1 MTRFRLFAV
10 AAVTLAMSV
19 SAFAALSPKYA
30 DWPKGPEQWLMTRD
44 DFRAWKNITTDEQAQ
59 AFIDLFWARRDPTP
73 GTLRNEARDEF
84 DGRVV
89 YADKTYKSYRGKRG
103 SLTEPGRIFI
113 LLGPPKFA
121 SNAGRQQMGVASG
134 LDGLG
139 ASSLGAVAAGSTG
152 GPAGVQDSGYKMSG
166 QLGAKMDWEYE
177 RPGDL
182 GLTGHVIFIEDI
194 TSHDFHYDPQQ
205 GNVGGAISYV
215 LKRMIVSPNLAEIP
229 EWAKPPHIEYK
240 EVASAGNE
248 PPAPVAGPTRTTT
261 VVKRGG
267 TTIETIVTPAGTP
280 GAHDL
285 SLIADSRAIKPQAE
299 ADPFGAMVKKS
310 AFAKSDDISFVFQ
323 YCRPAVDAVRTNLKF
338 GILLSGKANGESI
351 DIEVPEDETTTEP
364 VKTMPGCSIVRG
376 SIPGGSL
383 QPGTYA
389 FTIRITDASAGQS
402 YNLAQNFTVE

>member
-1 MTRFRLFAV
+1 
-10 AAVTLAMSV
+10 MSV
-19 SAFAALSPKYA
+19 SAFAALSQKYA

-44 DFRAWKNITTDEQAQ
+44 DVRAWKNITTDEQAQ

-73 GTLRNEARDEF
+73 GTLRNEFRDEF
-84 DGRVV
+84 DGRVE
-89 YADKTYKSYRGKRG
+89 YADRNYKSYKGKRG
-103 SLTEPGRIFI
+103 SLTEPGRVFI

-121 SNAGRQQMGVASG
+121 SNAGRQQLGANSG
-134 LDGLG
+134 LD
-139 ASSLGAVAAGSTG
+139 SLGQSALGGSAGGSASG
-152 GPAGVQDSGYKMSG
+152 GPAGIQDSGYKMSG
-166 QLGAKMDWEYE
+166 QLGAKMEWEYD

-182 GLTGHVIFIEDI
+182 GLTGHVTFIEDI

-205 GNVGGAISYV
+205 GNIGGAISYA
-215 LKRMIVSPNLAEIP
+215 LKRIIVSPNMTEVP
-229 EWAKPPHIEYK
+229 EWAKPPHIEYRQVESGEPEPK
-240 EVASAGNE
+240 QASA
-248 PPAPVAGPTRTTT
+248 PGPTQTTT
-261 VVKRGG
+261 IVKRGG
-267 TTIETIVTPAGTP
+267 TTVETIVTPAGSP

-299 ADPFGAMVKKS
+299 ADPFGAMVKKT
-310 AFAKSDDISFVFQ
+310 AFAKSDDVAFVFQ
-323 YCRPAVDAVRTNLKF
+323 YCRPAVDSVRTNLKF
-338 GILLSGKANGESI
+338 GILLSGKANGESV

>member
-1 MTRFRLFAV
+1 
-10 AAVTLAMSV
+10 V
-19 SAFAALSPKYA
+19 SAFAALSQKYA

-44 DFRAWKNITTDEQAQ
+44 DVRAWKNITTDEQAQ

-73 GTLRNEARDEF
+73 GTLRNEAREEF
-84 DGRVV
+84 EGRVA
-89 YADKTYKSYRGKRG
+89 YADKNYKSYKGKRG
-103 SLTEPGRIFI
+103 SLTAPGRVFI
-113 LLGPPKFA
+113 LLGSPKFA
-121 SNAGRQQMGVASG
+121 SSAGRSQMGAGSG

-139 ASSLGAVAAGSTG
+139 QSALGGSGGGSAGG
-152 GPAGVQDSGYKMSG
+152 GPAGIQDSGYKMAG

-177 RPGDL
+177 RPGDV
-182 GLTGHVIFIEDI
+182 GLTGHVVFIEDI

-205 GNVGGAISYV
+205 GNVAGALSYA
-215 LKRMIVSPNLAEIP
+215 LKRMIVSPNLTEVP
-229 EWAKPPHIEYK
+229 EWAKWPHSESNQ
-240 EVASAGNE
+240 VAADPE
-248 PPAPVAGPTRTTT
+248 PQQAPAPTQTTT
-261 VVKRGG
+261 IVKRGG
-267 TTIETIVTPAGTP
+267 KTIETIVTPAGTP

-299 ADPFGAMVKKS
+299 ADPFGAMMKKS
-310 AFAKSDDISFVFQ
+310 AFAKSDDIGFVFQ
-323 YCRPAVDAVRTNLKF
+323 YCRPVVDAVRTNLKF
-338 GILLSGKANGESI
+338 GILLSGKANGENV

-389 FTIRITDASAGQS
+389 FTIRITDASSGQS